1 LFRSNL
7 LNYAMKKMHSPFLII
22 LSAVCLIS
30 SLAKAQPEKAEAGIK
45 AIMQEIPVMGL
56 SVAVVKENKIIYTQ
70 SFGTKSRENNA
81 PLTDDCIFRIASIS
95 KSFSATSI
103 MQLAERKKLSIDQDV
118 SELIGFK
125 VRNPKFPETVITL
138 RLMMSHLS
146 SINDSQGYFSLDAIN
161 PAKNPNWAQSYS
173 NYEPGKGY
181 AYCNLNFNMIGAIIE
196 KISGERFDQYI
207 IKHVLDPLKL
217 YGGYDVDGL
226 DKSRFASIYEYKA
239 DSSKFILSE
248 GAYASRAKEISNYEM
263 GYTTPVFSPT
273 GGMKISASDLAKYML
288 MHSNYGKYKG
298 KRIIS
303 KKSAQQM
310 QTAPSAE
317 EGYGFAIETT
327 SKIIPGKTM
336 KGHTGVAY
344 GLFSAMFFQP
354 EEKFGIVVISN
365 GCAPGYSDGYN
376 TVIRKTVN
384 CLYESLIVN

>member
-1 LFRSNL
+1 
-7 LNYAMKKMHSPFLII
+7 MKKMHSPFLLI
-22 LSAVCLIS
+22 LSAICLIS

-56 SVAVVKENKIIYTQ
+56 SVAVVKGNKIIYTQ
-70 SFGTKSRENNA
+70 SFGTKNQENKT

-161 PAKNPNWAQSYS
+161 PEKNPNWAKSYS

-196 KISGERFDQYI
+196 KASGERFDQYV
-207 IKHVLDPLKL
+207 IKHVLNPLKL

-226 DKSRFASIYEYKA
+226 DKSRFASIYEYKS

-248 GAYASRAKEISNYEM
+248 GAYASRSKDLSNYVM

-273 GGMKISASDLAKYML
+273 GGMKISATDLAKYML

-298 KRIIS
+298 KRIIA

-310 QTAPSAE
+310 QTAMSEE

-327 SKIIPGKTM
+327 SKMIPGKTL

-344 GLFSAMFFQP
+344 GLFSAMFFHP
-354 EEKFGIVVISN
+354 EEQFGIVVISN

-376 TVIRKTVN
+376 TVIRKSIN
-384 CLYESLIVN
+384 CLYESLIAN

>member
-1 LFRSNL
+1 
-7 LNYAMKKMHSPFLII
+7 MKNMHSPFLLVLMAIF
-22 LSAVCLIS
+22 LIS
-30 SLAKAQPEKAEAGIK
+30 TDVKAQPEKAEAGIK
-45 AIMQEIPVMGL
+45 AIMQDMPVMGL
-56 SVAVVKENKIIYTQ
+56 SVAVVKDNKIIYTQ

-81 PLTDDCIFRIASIS
+81 PLTNDCIFRIASIS

-161 PAKNPNWAQSYS
+161 PEKNPNWAKSYS
-173 NYEPGKGY
+173 HYEPGKGY

-196 KISGERFDQYI
+196 KISGERFDQYV
-207 IKHVLDPLKL
+207 IKHVLDPLGL
-217 YGGYDVDGL
+217 YGGYDVDRL
-226 DKSRFASIYEYKA
+226 DKSRFASIYEYRA
-239 DSSKFILSE
+239 DSTKFVLSE
-248 GAYASRAKEISNYEM
+248 GAYASRAKELSNYAM
-263 GYTTPVFSPT
+263 GYSTPVFSPT
-273 GGMKISASDLAKYML
+273 GGMKISATDLAKYML
-288 MHSNYGKYKG
+288 MHSNHGKYKG

-303 KKSAQQM
+303 KKSAEQM
-310 QTAPSAE
+310 QTAMSEE

-327 SKIIPGKTM
+327 SKMIPGKTM

-365 GCAPGYSDGYN
+365 GCAPGYSEGYN

-384 CLYESLIVN
+384 CLYESLIAN

>member
-1 LFRSNL
+1 
-7 LNYAMKKMHSPFLII
+7 MKNMRSPFLI
-22 LSAVCLIS
+22 LLMALFLIS
-30 SLAKAQPEKAEAGIK
+30 TLAQAQPEKAEAGIK
-45 AIMQEIPVMGL
+45 AIMQEMPVMGL
-56 SVAVVKENKIIYTQ
+56 SVAVVQHNKIIYIQ
-70 SFGTKSRENNA
+70 SFGSKSLENKTA
-81 PLTDDCIFRIASIS
+81 LTNDCIFRIASIS

-161 PAKNPNWAQSYS
+161 PEKNPSWAKSY
-173 NYEPGKGY
+173 NDYAPGKGY
-181 AYCNLNFNMIGAIIE
+181 SYCNLNFNMIGTIIE
-196 KISGERFDQYI
+196 KVSGERFDQYV
-207 IKHVLDPLKL
+207 IKHVLDPLQL
-217 YGGYDVDGL
+217 YGGYDVDRL
-226 DKSRFASIYEYKA
+226 DKSRFASIYEYKP
-239 DSSKFILSE
+239 DSLKFVLSE
-248 GAYASRAKEISNYEM
+248 GAYASRAKDISNYAM

-273 GGMKISASDLAKYML
+273 GGMKISATDLAQYML

-303 KKSAQQM
+303 KKSAQLM
-310 QTAPSAE
+310 QTPMSAE

-327 SKIIPGKTM
+327 SKIIPGKAM

-344 GLFSAMFFQP
+344 GLFSAMFFHP

-365 GCAPGYSDGYN
+365 GCAPGYSEGYN

-384 CLYESLIVN
+384 CLYQSLIAN

>member
-1 LFRSNL
+1 MKNMRSSFLLILQALFL
-7 LNYAMKKMHSPFLII
+7 LSTH
-22 LSAVCLIS
+22 VQ
-30 SLAKAQPEKAEAGIK
+30 AQPEKAEAGIK

-56 SVAVVKENKIIYTQ
+56 SVAVVKDNKIIYTQ
-70 SFGTKSRENNA
+70 SFGTKSSENNA

-125 VRNPKFPETVITL
+125 VRNPKFPGTVITL

-161 PAKNPNWAQSYS
+161 PEKNPNWGKAY
-173 NYEPGKGY
+173 NDYAPGKGY
-181 AYCNLNFNMIGAIIE
+181 RYCNLNFNMIGAIIE
-196 KISGERFDQYI
+196 RASGERFDQYVI
-207 IKHVLDPLKL
+207 NHVLNPLRL

-226 DKSRFASIYEYKA
+226 DKSRFASIYEYRV
-239 DSSKFILSE
+239 DSTKFILSE
-248 GAYASRAKEISNYEM
+248 GAYASRAKEISNYAM

-273 GGMKISASDLAKYML
+273 GGMKISATDLAKYML

-303 KKSAQQM
+303 KKSAAQM
-310 QTAPSAE
+310 QTAMSAE
-317 EGYGFAIETT
+317 EGYGFALETT

-365 GCAPGYSDGYN
+365 GCAPGYSEGYN
-376 TVIRKTVN
+376 TVIRKSIN
-384 CLYESLIVN
+384 CLYESLIAN